1 MRFLWICYYLFANNL
16 VKRPARLLS
25 SVPKLLVYN
34 FNWLYKYTKKYQH
47 PVENYSTKVKFS
59 STWCV
64 IETVYWIGLGKII
77 ILEIETSNY
86 MYAQYLS
93 VFFIIIFWYE
103 LREMFLFHFHIWKYD
118 GILICKWYEIY
129 WQLFE

>member
-1 MRFLWICYYLFANNL
+1 MNTEKN
-16 VKRPARLLS
+16 
-25 SVPKLLVYN
+25 
-34 FNWLYKYTKKYQH
+34 YQH
-47 PVENYSTKVKFS
+47 PVENYYTKVKFS

-103 LREMFLFHFHIWKYD
+103 FREMFLFYFYIW
-118 GILICKWYEIY
+118 
-129 WQLFE
+129 